1 VVLLQKQ
8 YFIEEKSTMK
18 KLLITA
24 IMVLVPFVSQGKE
37 IAEKA
42 DDVRPLLNGQTA
54 PNIQVMTSEGKQVA
68 LKSLLAEKKTIM
80 FFYRG
85 GWCPFCNTQM
95 GQLKAIEPRLNELG
109 YQLIGVSTDSVKMLN
124 KSIKSKS
131 LQYELLSDFNSELS
145 QAFGLAFFAS
155 EKVSKR
161 YVSGMDLQN
170 PLQKNKAGEDRLVL
184 PVPAI
189 YLFDKK
195 GLVKFSYVNPN
206 FKVRLAPELL
216 LAAARVN

>member
-1 VVLLQKQ
+1 
-8 YFIEEKSTMK
+8 MK
-18 KLLITA
+18 KLLTA
-24 IMVLVPFVSQGKE
+24 VIMILVPFVSQGKE
-37 IAEKA
+37 IAERA

-54 PNIQVMTSEGKQVA
+54 PDIRVTTSEGKQVA
-68 LKSLLAEKKTIM
+68 LHSLLADKKTIM

-95 GQLKAIEPRLNELG
+95 GQLKAIEPKLNELG
-109 YQLIGVSTDSVKMLN
+109 YQLIGVSTDSVKMLH
-124 KSIKSKS
+124 KSIKSKA

-155 EKVSKR
+155 DKVTKR

-170 PLQKNKAGEDRLVL
+170 PLQKNKSGEDRLVL

-189 YLFDKK
+189 YLFDKQ